1 MQTISEFIERWKQSG
16 GSERANYGLFLNDLT
31 EALGL
36 EKPLPVTDTDANDH
50 YRLERPV
57 ASAIIG
63 ESSRK
68 YIDLYRRKSFVLEVK
83 HGTYSKTRIA
93 LVI

>member
-36 EKPLPVTDTDANDH
+36 EKPLPVTDTDQNDH

-63 ESSRK
+63 ENSKK
-68 YIDLYRRKSFVLEVK
+68 YIDLYRRGSFILETK
-83 HGTYSKTRIA
+83 QGTHGKTATLIN
-93 LVI
+93 

>member
-36 EKPLPVTDTDANDH
+36 EKPLPVTDTDENDH
-50 YRLERPV
+50 YC
-57 ASAIIG
+57 
-63 ESSRK
+63 
-68 YIDLYRRKSFVLEVK
+68 
-83 HGTYSKTRIA
+83 
-93 LVI
+93 